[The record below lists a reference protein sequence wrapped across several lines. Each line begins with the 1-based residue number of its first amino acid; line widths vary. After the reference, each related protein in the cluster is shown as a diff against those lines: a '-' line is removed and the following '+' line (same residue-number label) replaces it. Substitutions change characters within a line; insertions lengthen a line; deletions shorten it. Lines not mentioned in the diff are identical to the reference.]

1 MNESAWQAYDASVLI
16 RKAGQPL
23 FDDVLVD
30 VGTADNFLTAG
41 QLLPEVVGG
50 WTCIQFCI
58 DVWCDLCFYDGRR
71 EGWLMVTRRGHK
83 AAVDAIRIPIRP
95 L

>member
-1 MNESAWQAYDASVLI
+1 MHAGYLGTDESAWQAYDASVLI

-58 DVWCDLCFYDGRR
+58 DVCCDLCWLSMHVCVYLHVFMMG
-71 EGWLMVTRRGHK
+71 EGKGG
-83 AAVDAIRIPIRP
+83 
-95 L
+95 